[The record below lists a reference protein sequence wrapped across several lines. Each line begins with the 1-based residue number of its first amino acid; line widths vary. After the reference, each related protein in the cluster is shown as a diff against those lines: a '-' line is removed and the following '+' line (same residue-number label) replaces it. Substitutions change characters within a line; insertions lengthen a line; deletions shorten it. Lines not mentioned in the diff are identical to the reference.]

1 MTEPAASRSG
11 VLELAQ
17 RIMDDIRARG
27 LQAGDPYLNTAEAAK
42 RFRVGG
48 GTVHRA
54 LQLLAGQG
62 RLDRRQRLGTIVAD
76 PSPRPAGGPSRVQ
89 ILVQEGYLRT
99 EGLLG
104 DGVLV
109 GLQRRLPKAELTFRF
124 HSADDAE
131 SAAEAAVAASR
142 SEASGSG
149 GGSGGCGF
157 LLVRSTA
164 GMQAVFAASGL
175 PALVV
180 GSLHPT
186 VRGLA
191 SIDRDQGGI
200 GRLTVERFVER
211 GCTHTAILLRER
223 ITAGDHRL
231 LDAAFDSLAQAGR
244 SPAAVRVRML
254 PADEAAAAAA
264 VEELL
269 AEGPSLAKW
278 GFLCRS
284 RPIQAGTL
292 VALRRTASAGA
303 KAKRKSP
310 RDSLEAEVVLADY
323 YPQGGDPPETPWIEP
338 ALAPEAWG
346 ERIGDMLD
354 RLCQGVSSPD
364 SLRESTPVRLRLPG
378 GGVSFHWR
386 PGRTGG

>member
-11 VLELAQ
+11 VLVLAQ
-17 RIMDDIRARG
+17 RILDDIRARG
-27 LQAGDPYLNTAEAAK
+27 LQAGDPYLSTAEAAK
-42 RFRVGG
+42 RFRAGG

-76 PSPRPAGGPSRVQ
+76 PAPRPAGGPSRVQ

-109 GLQRRLPKAELTFRF
+109 GLQRRLPKAELAFRF

-131 SAAEAAVAASR
+131 QAAEAAVAAAR
-142 SEASGSG
+142 SASTGGG
-149 GGSGGCGF
+149 GGSSGCGF

-191 SIDRDQGGI
+191 SIDRDQGQI
-200 GRLTVERFVER
+200 GRLTVEHFVER

-231 LDAAFDSLAQAGR
+231 LDAAFDSLAQVGR

-254 PADEAAAAAA
+254 PADASAAAAA
-264 VEELL
+264 VQELL
-269 AEGPSLAKW
+269 AEGSPLAKW

-284 RPIQAGTL
+284 RPIQEG
-292 VALRRTASAGA
+292 VVHALRQADSAGG
-303 KAKRKSP
+303 KAKRKTTRES
-310 RDSLEAEVVLADY
+310 SESEVVLADY
-323 YPQGGDPPETPWIEP
+323 YPQGGDPPTTPWIEP
-338 ALAPEAWG
+338 ALPPEAWG
-346 ERIGDMLD
+346 ERVGDMLD
-354 RLCQGVSSPD
+354 RLCRGVSSPD
-364 SLRESTPVRLRLPG
+364 SLRESTPVRLRLPEG
-378 GGVSFHWR
+378 
-386 PGRTGG
+386 